1 MNTATQ
7 GMKAQELLTEVISH
21 NIANSNTTGFKAGRA
36 EFTDLLYQNLRRTGS
51 DSSQDETLLPSGL
64 QIGLGVRAVAVSKR
78 LEQGALQQ
86 TDRPFDLAVNGR
98 GYFIV
103 ERPDGTEAYTRDG
116 SFSVNANG
124 EMVTSEGYIIQP
136 GITIPPEAIS
146 VSINNLGVV
155 SAKVNGQVQDTI
167 IGQIT
172 IVNFVNEGGLEA
184 QGDNLFL
191 ETATS
196 GAPIQGFAGDPGFG
210 ELKQGYLESSNV
222 NSVDEITNMMKA
234 QRVYEFCSQ
243 LLKRSDEMLARVSQL
258 N

>member
-1 MNTATQ
+1 
-7 GMKAQELLTEVISH
+7 
-21 NIANSNTTGFKAGRA
+21 
-36 EFTDLLYQNLRRTGS
+36 
-51 DSSQDETLLPSGL
+51 
-64 QIGLGVRAVAVSKR
+64 
-78 LEQGALQQ
+78 
-86 TDRPFDLAVNGR
+86 
-98 GYFIV
+98 
-103 ERPDGTEAYTRDG
+103 
-116 SFSVNANG
+116 
-124 EMVTSEGYIIQP
+124 
-136 GITIPPEAIS
+136 
-146 VSINNLGVV
+146 VV

-196 GAPIQGFAGDPGFG
+196 GAPIQGFAGDPGFA

-243 LLKRSDEMLARVSQL
+243 LLKR
-258 N
+258 